1 MSNKTY
7 DLLKHIALI
16 VLPVAAFIAKF
27 GEIWGLPYG
36 DEISQTLIAFDAM
49 LGAYLKVASDKYAEE
64 QNGLQS

>member
-7 DLLKHIALI
+7 DTLKVIALI
-16 VLPVAAFIAKF
+16 ILPLAAFISKF
-27 GEIWGLPYG
+27 AHIWGLPYG

-64 QNGLQS
+64 QNETMD